1 MHRVLP
7 LELHENPGFLSAS
20 SLDSC
25 EFPRAVALL
34 CGHYLQPEEQI
45 SGTFRLPSTWVAVLN
60 DYEQA
65 SLIFAGQSHNGLTA
79 HAEALEKRYQ
89 EVLQAAIDLKLDW
102 ERANASTR
110 DVRHNLELCLGLVFE
125 KLAAAKAIGSTSSS
139 SLRPGYMVPQ
149 LQIESE

>member
-1 MHRVLP
+1 
-7 LELHENPGFLSAS
+7 
-20 SLDSC
+20 
-25 EFPRAVALL
+25 
-34 CGHYLQPEEQI
+34 
-45 SGTFRLPSTWVAVLN
+45 VLN

-89 EVLQAAIDLKLDW
+89 EVLQATIDLKLDW
-102 ERANASTR
+102 ERANALTR

-149 LQIESE
+149 LQIGNSFLLANAQASANRKLQSQSKETARVPSAGNAPIYL